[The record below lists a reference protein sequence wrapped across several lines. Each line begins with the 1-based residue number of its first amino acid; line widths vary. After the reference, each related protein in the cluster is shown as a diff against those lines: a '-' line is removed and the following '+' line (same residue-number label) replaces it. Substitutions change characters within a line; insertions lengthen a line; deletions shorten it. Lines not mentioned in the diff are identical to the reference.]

1 MKTLRELL
9 RDADPLAN
17 EPMGSAQERR
27 TIRASVL
34 NAPRVAERPPQR
46 RAVVVAIAAVVLAG
60 IGAGFF
66 EWSRAAVDVV
76 AAVRFEAHL
85 AEEQPGAGLREIVVS
100 LSGRRIYLHPETIL
114 TNSDIAAAQVVPG
127 NSASRFGVAVSLTRD
142 GASKMFSAT
151 QSHIGKPIAILVDGQ
166 VVTAPTVRG
175 AISTT
180 GVISGDFTKA
190 EADRIAAGILGR

>member
-1 MKTLRELL
+1 M
-9 RDADPLAN
+9 
-17 EPMGSAQERR
+17 
-27 TIRASVL
+27 
-34 NAPRVAERPPQR
+34 
-46 RAVVVAIAAVVLAG
+46 
-60 IGAGFF
+60 
-66 EWSRAAVDVV
+66 
-76 AAVRFEAHL
+76 
-85 AEEQPGAGLREIVVS
+85 S

-166 VVTAPTVRG
+166 VVTAPTVRA

-180 GVISGDFTKA
+180 GVISGDFTKI
-190 EADRIAAGILGR
+190 EADRIAAGLLGR